1 MNAKAARKRRRKKL
15 HWLVQPETIRRL
27 WQWGL
32 GVLAVVTLL
41 DLAIAA
47 TPHFGVDGTFGFYA
61 WYGLVTC
68 AAMIVFAKALGFFL
82 KRPDTYYGDD
92 RE

>member
-15 HWLVQPETIRRL
+15 HWLVQPVTIRRL

-41 DLAIAA
+41 DLVIAA
-47 TPHFGVDGTFGFYA
+47 TPHFGFDGTFGFYA
-61 WYGLVTC
+61 WYGFVTC
-68 AAMIVFAKALGFFL
+68 AVMIVFAKGLGYFL